1 MIRIQNVEKNNLI
14 SATISGKISKEDIE
28 KIHPLIHNIIKNGD
42 KVDFFFELVNF
53 KGFDLKGFWEDLKV
67 DAIHISD
74 YGKMA
79 IVGEKEWQQWSARAT
94 DVFTNSE
101 VKYFDLTEKEEAKRW
116 ILNQ

>member
-1 MIRIQNVEKNNLI
+1 MLRIKNVEKNNLI

-28 KIHPLIHNIIKNGD
+28 KIHPLIHNIVKNGD

-53 KGFDLKGFWEDLKV
+53 KGYNLKGLWEDLKV
-67 DAIHISD
+67 DAAHISD

-79 IVGEKEWQQWSARAT
+79 FVGEKEWQQWAVGAT
-94 DVFTNSE
+94 DFFTNSE
-101 VKYFDLTEKEEAKRW
+101 VKYFNITKKEEARRW

>member
-1 MIRIQNVEKNNLI
+1 MIQIKNVEKNNLI
-14 SATISGKISKEDIE
+14 SAIIIGKVTKADIE
-28 KIHPLIHNIIKNGD
+28 KIHPLIHSMVKNGN

-53 KGFDLKGFWEDLKV
+53 KGYDLKGLWADLKV
-67 DAIHISD
+67 DAAHISD

-79 IVGEKEWQQWSARAT
+79 FVGEKEWQQWAAEAT
-94 DVFTNSE
+94 DFFTSSE